1 MRPLTSWIAAGGAL
15 LFVTFVIVIAVV
27 NWSGI
32 GDAGIDLN
40 GWIALGLGVL
50 ATLALGIGLMSLV
63 FISNRRGYDEPTRE
77 DDQSAVKCRQ
87 AKRE

>member
-1 MRPLTSWIAAGGAL
+1 MRSLTSWIAAGGAL
-15 LFVTFVIVIAVV
+15 LLVAVVVVIAVV

-40 GWIALGLGVL
+40 GWIALGLGVV

-63 FISNRRGYDEPTRE
+63 FISNRRGYDEPPRE
-77 DDQSAVKCRQ
+77 DK
-87 AKRE
+87 